1 MHVYV
6 EAYGFL
12 KGPMDMLTLYE
23 NKYKQ
28 EVQTSLV
35 WNNLGRRKRDDY
47 TDGTVRITIPSQRHL
62 NRRLNYG
69 NIISNMF
76 KF

>member
-1 MHVYV
+1 
-6 EAYGFL
+6 
-12 KGPMDMLTLYE
+12 MLTLYE

-28 EVQTSLV
+28 ELDKFGMEQ
-35 WNNLGRRKRDDY
+35 LGRRKRDDY
-47 TDGTVRITIPSQRHL
+47 TDGTVRITYTFNRHL

-76 KF
+76 KFQTRTFTR